1 MTEQEKRD
9 AVAEVF
15 KQDARRNKIIKHT
28 KRALAV
34 AIFSLLVAAC
44 LSVVAFLASW
54 VIHPDGAFLVPV
66 WMMVFI
72 PIGATAPLMLAA
84 SIAYDKCNEMIRR
97 RYMERMKK

>member
-34 AIFSLLVAAC
+34 SIFVLLVGAC
-44 LSVVAFLASW
+44 LGVVVFLASW
-54 VIHPDGAFLVPV
+54 VMHPDGAFLIPV
-66 WMMVFI
+66 WMGVFI
-72 PIGATAPLMLAA
+72 PIGATAPLMVAA
-84 SIAYDKCNEMIRR
+84 SIAYDYCNKMIRR
-97 RYMERMKK
+97 RYMERIQK